1 MGIRMMAMILAIIG
15 LNFTMTGCTQ
25 NASERRAASPT
36 IAERLKQDSITGR
49 VNDIGP
55 KHVSIKDDTGETR
68 RVRVDDQ
75 TKMDPVATGD
85 QVKAFVSD
93 DGIASTIQRV
103 RP

>member
-1 MGIRMMAMILAIIG
+1 MRIRMMAMILAIIG

-49 VNDIGP
+49 VNDIGR

-68 RVRVDDQ
+68 RGRVGEQKQIERGAHGGQGEAVVHADRL
-75 TKMDPVATGD
+75 TYALHG
-85 QVKAFVSD
+85 A
-93 DGIASTIQRV
+93 
-103 RP
+103 